1 MNPIAI
7 KYIVDTDK
15 NVLENNQPEGSRV
28 VSPQTAFLATSMLED
43 VVEYGTAKRAK
54 SLGIPVAGKTGT
66 TNDYNDAWFIGY
78 TTELAAGVWVGF
90 DNMRSLGKKETGQEP
105 PCQYGLIS

>member
-43 VVEYGTAKRAK
+43 VVEYGDSQACK
-54 SLGIPVAGKTGT
+54 VARNTRCRKNRHA
-66 TNDYNDAWFIGY
+66 NDYNDAWFIGY

-90 DNMRSLGKKETGQEP
+90 DNMRPWEQKKPGQGL